1 MQKEIINKKVEDG
14 KKFMEGVKADRAAK
28 ELYQDPAY
36 TCDQI
41 INTMNGLKKETE
53 DIFNLPPPKP
63 KEEPKPEEKEGDKKE
78 EEPILPDMNDVK
90 DSLNK
95 DKPDAEM

>member
-1 MQKEIINKKVEDG
+1 
-14 KKFMEGVKADRAAK
+14 
-28 ELYQDPAY
+28 
-36 TCDQI
+36 
-41 INTMNGLKKETE
+41 MNGLKKETD

-63 KEEPKPEEKEGDKKE
+63 KEEPKPEEAEKKE